1 MSIRRVVF
9 VLFIVGIF
17 LSPPVASAQI
27 APAGR
32 VRDRSF
38 DLGVAFALNGIN
50 DVNAP
55 PLCDELAFPCTGG
68 NSLDPGVVLSFA
80 GNIGEYVALILEG
93 GLYKERWEAPA
104 GHRPGPGPQTNTILS

>member
-1 MSIRRVVF
+1 MRRSVIGLVIGLSLLPSI
-9 VLFIVGIF
+9 
-17 LSPPVASAQI
+17 ASAQI
-27 APAGR
+27 VRTGS

-38 DLGVAFALNGIN
+38 DLAVAFALNGIN

-80 GNIGEYVALILEG
+80 GNIGEYVALIFEG
-93 GLYKERWEAPA
+93 GLYK
-104 GHRPGPGPQTNTILS
+104 